1 MITIILILITAAI
14 SIQAFYQYKI
24 MDKLILNPYLVKNNN
39 EWWRMLS
46 SGFLHADWSHL
57 LMNMFVLFAF
67 GAEVESFYTL
77 FFGASGKVLFV
88 LLYVSSIVAANASSY
103 YKNQNNSYYNSL
115 GASGA
120 TSAIVFASI
129 LFNPLQKF
137 YFGIP
142 GIFMGIIYLVYSNY
156 AAKQNSDRINHEAHF
171 YGAVYGLI
179 FTLVLKPKIGLFFID
194 QLLKRYS

>member
-1 MITIILILITAAI
+1 MITIVLILITAAI
-14 SIQAFYQYKI
+14 SIQAFYQPNI
-24 MDKLILNPYLVKNNN
+24 MDKLILNPYLVKNKN

-67 GAEVESFYTL
+67 GEEVESYYIL
-77 FFGASGKVLFV
+77 FFGASGKVLFI
-88 LLYVSSIVAANASSY
+88 LLYVSSIIAANASSY
-103 YKNQNNSYYNSL
+103 YKNQNNGYYNSL

-129 LFNPLQKF
+129 LFNPLQRF

-156 AAKQNSDRINHEAHF
+156 AAKQNADTINHDAHF
-171 YGAVYGLI
+171 FGAVYGLI
-179 FTLVLKPKIGLFFID
+179 FTLVLKPQIGLFFIE
-194 QLLKRYS
+194 QLMKRYN

>member
-1 MITIILILITAAI
+1 MVSIILIVITALI
-14 SIQAFYQYKI
+14 SIQAFYQNSL
-24 MDKLILNPYLVKNNN
+24 MEKLILTPYLVKHNK

-67 GAEVESFYTL
+67 GPEVEAYYVL
-77 FFGASGKVLFV
+77 FFGAAGKFLFV
-88 LLYVSSIVAANASSY
+88 VLYLSSILAANASSY
-103 YKNQNNSYYNSL
+103 FKNQENSYYRSL

-129 LFNPLQKF
+129 LFNPMQKF

-156 AAKQNSDRINHEAHF
+156 AAKQNADRINHDAHF
-171 YGAVYGLI
+171 FGAVYGLI
-179 FTLVLKPKIGLFFID
+179 FTLVLKPQIGLFFID
-194 QLLKRYS
+194 QIMRRYS

>member
-1 MITIILILITAAI
+1 MITFVLILITVGI
-14 SIQAFYQYKI
+14 SIQAFYQAGV
-24 MDKLILNPYLVKNNN
+24 MDKLILNPYSIKHQN

-67 GAEVESFYTL
+67 GSEVEAYYNL
-77 FFGASGKVLFV
+77 FFGPSGKVLFP
-88 LLYVSSIVAANASSY
+88 LLYVSSIIAANASSY
-103 YKNQNNSYYNSL
+103 YKNQNNTYYNSL

-129 LFNPLQKF
+129 LFNPMQKF

-142 GIFMGIIYLVYSNY
+142 GILMGIIYLVYSNY
-156 AAKQNSDRINHEAHF
+156 AAKQNADRINHEAHF
-171 YGAVYGLI
+171 YGAVYGVL
-179 FTLVLKPKIGLFFID
+179 FTLVLKPQIGLYFID
-194 QLLKRYS
+194 QIIRRFV

>member
-1 MITIILILITAAI
+1 MITIVLILITAAI
-14 SIQAFYQYKI
+14 SIQAFYQPNI
-24 MDKLILNPYLVKNNN
+24 MDKLILNPYLVKNKN

-67 GAEVESFYTL
+67 GAEVESYYML

-103 YKNQNNSYYNSL
+103 YKNQNNGYYNSL

-142 GIFMGIIYLVYSNY
+142 GIFMGIIYLIYSNY
-156 AAKQNSDRINHEAHF
+156 AAKQNADTINHDAHF
-171 YGAVYGLI
+171 FGAVYGLI
-179 FTLVLKPKIGLFFID
+179 FTLVLKPQIGLFFIE
-194 QLLKRYS
+194 QLMKRYN